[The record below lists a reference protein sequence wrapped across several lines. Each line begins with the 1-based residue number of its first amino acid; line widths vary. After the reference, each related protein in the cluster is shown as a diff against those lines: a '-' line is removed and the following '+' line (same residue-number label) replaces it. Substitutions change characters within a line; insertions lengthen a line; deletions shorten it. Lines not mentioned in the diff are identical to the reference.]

1 MTNVEANVDGLCWRG
16 ILFISNR
23 DSIFLYTFRL
33 TFPISYF
40 LIKKSYRFFKILINL
55 NDFGT
60 NGFFRCK
67 CEQWNWHLNN
77 WFWVNFTPPTIIY
90 NRNWFE
96 LNCIFKRLKR
106 LRNIVTE
113 LLFWK
118 CQWENHLKLN
128 ECMNYPKCMINIW

>member
-16 ILFISNR
+16 IFFISNK
-23 DSIFLYTFRL
+23 DSLFLYTFRL

-40 LIKKSYRFFKILINL
+40 LIKKSYRFFKIPINL

-77 WFWVNFTPPTIIY
+77 WFWDNFTPPKLVWVELHFWTIETATEYCYGTLILKMSM
-90 NRNWFE
+90 RKSSKVEWMHE
-96 LNCIFKRLKR
+96 LSG
-106 LRNIVTE
+106 V
-113 LLFWK
+113 
-118 CQWENHLKLN
+118 HD
-128 ECMNYPKCMINIW
+128 